1 MTKEELLA
9 FLKEN
14 LEVRLDSAD
23 GGSADGGCYNGARIT
38 VELYLDGEHISS
50 SDCRLP
56 TQRDDKY

>member
-9 FLKEN
+9 FLKEH
-14 LEVRLDSAD
+14 LEIRLDSAD
-23 GGSADGGCYNGARIT
+23 GGCYASARIT

-50 SDCRLP
+50 SDCRPP